1 MNCEC
6 ISALFEVW
14 VHICLVCLYPNEY
27 SSDPP
32 KTRAPICHAMN
43 ISSDKI
49 KFELNVESNSHLCHS
64 RAHSE
69 LFKFHQ
75 IVKKKAQPDI
85 FFLSNLSVRR
95 LNVPVLF
102 CDIFFWKYN
111 EVGELVSSVSVNSIR
126 AIPSRPLGVGGV
138 YIQQT
143 GIVRCL
149 HSKSKQIL
157 TSKGTMWTCVWI
169 HRINIRACISASN
182 EPPCTTGSFDLWVYS
197 TGR

>member
-1 MNCEC
+1 M
-6 ISALFEVW
+6 
-14 VHICLVCLYPNEY
+14 PRNEY
-27 SSDPP
+27 KLRQIKIYLNMWNP
-32 KTRAPICHAMN
+32 TAICVTVELIPN
-43 ISSDKI
+43 YLNFI
-49 KFELNVESNSHLCHS
+49 KLS
-64 RAHSE
+64 
-69 LFKFHQ
+69 
-75 IVKKKAQPDI
+75 KKVQPDI

-143 GIVRCL
+143 GIVWCL

-169 HRINIRACISASN
+169 LRINIRACISASN

>member
-1 MNCEC
+1 M
-6 ISALFEVW
+6 
-14 VHICLVCLYPNEY
+14 PRNEY
-27 SSDPP
+27 QL
-32 KTRAPICHAMN
+32 RQ
-43 ISSDKI
+43 I

-64 RAHSE
+64 RAPSE

-75 IVKKKAQPDI
+75 IVKKKPNLIYFSSPIWVSGDWMYL
-85 FFLSNLSVRR
+85 FF
-95 LNVPVLF
+95 F

-111 EVGELVSSVSVNSIR
+111 EVGEVVSSVSVNSIR

-157 TSKGTMWTCVWI
+157 TTKGT
-169 HRINIRACISASN
+169 
-182 EPPCTTGSFDLWVYS
+182 
-197 TGR
+197 